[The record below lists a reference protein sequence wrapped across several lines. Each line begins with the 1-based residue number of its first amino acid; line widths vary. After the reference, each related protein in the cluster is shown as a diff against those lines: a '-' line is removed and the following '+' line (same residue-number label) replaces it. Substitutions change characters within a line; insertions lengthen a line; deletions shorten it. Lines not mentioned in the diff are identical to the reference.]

1 MKGIIGDMSE
11 ICCNFTDSKIY
22 KITPELARDGSIGG
36 FFVKL
41 QKYYLSDKQLVRYFW
56 NIPTYF
62 NLTSLQISLK
72 SLETITDGV

>member
-1 MKGIIGDMSE
+1 MAKRNTIDMKVDQDLVHVLTQEEVIIIESTIQDTLDLLDR
-11 ICCNFTDSKIY
+11 I
-22 KITPELARDGSIGG
+22 
-36 FFVKL
+36 
-41 QKYYLSDKQLVRYFW
+41 RYFW